1 MHLFFITAE
10 LEPLNDES
18 GIGHYVAQLGGSL
31 SALGHRVTAV
41 VPLQTPGIVDRF
53 SFARRLS
60 PLVVTLPQG
69 DVSLYV
75 FDSRL
80 PNGIELR
87 LLSHPELFENRPS
100 CTDAPDEPLRH
111 AVLARAALQLAADE
125 AAQNGPLHII
135 QSFGLPG
142 ALAPV
147 YASTMPQLQ
156 GTKTVLCLDSVE
168 NQGRCH
174 KDWVEKLGLSWD
186 DFTAERFEFYGDLNT
201 LKAGLVTADLL
212 IFPGIERGRQLS
224 ESAAGLEGV
233 IRSRGKSVAGLLPG
247 LDYARWNPATDAHLP
262 VRFDAEQHTGKRSCK
277 AHLQNQL
284 GLPVRPDV
292 PLIAIAPPFD
302 GLGEPFAAILNRA
315 LRSEV
320 QVVAPRGLQPS
331 LSAAIEKSLDRWPR
345 SFARP
350 ELDEAGWHQLLGGAD
365 ILLLDAPSGWGAEL
379 LLSALRYGALP
390 VVRHAGLAR
399 EIVVDLSGTLESGN
413 GFVVHEQG
421 EELPL
426 ELLAVLRRACAT
438 LRYGE
443 PFEAALCRAMSL
455 HCSWEHRAKS
465 AEMLYAE
472 LLPTRKIGDDAETEE
487 KL

>member
-10 LEPLNDES
+10 LEPLNEES
-18 GIGHYVAQLGGSL
+18 GIGQYVTQLGGSL
-31 SALGHRVTAV
+31 NALGHRVTAV
-41 VPLQTPGIVDRF
+41 VPLRTPQIVDRF

-60 PLVVTLPQG
+60 PLVIKLPQG
-69 DVSLYV
+69 DVSLFV
-75 FDSRL
+75 FDGKL

-87 LLSHPELFENRPS
+87 LLSHPELFESRPS
-100 CTDAPDEPLRH
+100 CTNDPDEPLRH

-125 AAQNGPLHII
+125 ATQSGPIHII

-147 YASTMPQLQ
+147 FASTMPQLQ
-156 GTKTVLCLDSVE
+156 GSKTVFCLDSMDA
-168 NQGRCH
+168 QGRCH
-174 KDWVEKLGLSWD
+174 KDWIEKLGLSWD
-186 DFTAERFEFYGDLNT
+186 DFTADRFEFYGDLNV

-212 IFPGIERGRQLS
+212 VFPGVDRGRQLAQ
-224 ESAAGLEGV
+224 SAAGLEGV
-233 IRSRGKSVAGLLPG
+233 IRSRGTSVAGLLPG

-262 VRFDAEQHTGKRSCK
+262 LRFDAELQSGKRSCK

-292 PLIAIAPPFD
+292 PLIVIAPPFD
-302 GLGEPFAAILNRA
+302 SLGEAFAAILGRVLRA
-315 LRSEV
+315 EV
-320 QVVAPRGLQPS
+320 QIVAPRGLQPS

-350 ELDEAGWHQLLGGAD
+350 ELNEALLHQLLGGAD

-379 LLSALRYGALP
+379 LLAALRYGALP

-399 EIVVDLSGTLESGN
+399 EVVVDLSGTLESGN
-413 GFVVHEQG
+413 GFVVHDQEG
-421 EELPL
+421 ELPQ

-438 LRYGE
+438 LRYGA

-472 LLPTRKIGDDAETEE
+472 LLPTRKTTDEDVAP
-487 KL
+487 